1 MSLGPGVKLGPYE
14 IKGPLGAGAM
24 GEVYRARDERLSRDV
39 AIKVLPAGVS
49 SDPERLRRFE
59 QEAKAA
65 GSLNHPN
72 ILAVHDTGHL
82 DGSPYV
88 VSELLEGETLRER
101 LAGGALPV
109 RKAVEI
115 GAQIARGLAA
125 AHDKGIVHRDLKP
138 ENVFVTGDGQVKI
151 LDFGLAKL
159 TQPAGGELSQS
170 PTEARGTGSGVVVG
184 TVGYM
189 SPEQVRGASVDHRS
203 DIFALGAILY
213 ELLSGTRAFRRET
226 SAETMTAILREDPP
240 ELAESGRAVPPA
252 LARIVAH
259 CLEKSPQERFASA
272 RDLAF
277 DLESLSEKSDA
288 TTSSRRIAARSSAG
302 GRGLWILGWL
312 ASLGLAAAAAFWLGQ
327 PGPTPSEPTYQPLT
341 YGRGSVSAARFSSDG
356 SSVVYSA
363 RWDGAKS
370 QLYSMRMDL
379 LLEQPLEIEGE
390 LVGTAGGEVA
400 YIREGGTLL
409 RAPLAGG
416 GGAREVAKNVVRADW
431 SRDGASFAVTRW
443 SGSKQVLEFP
453 IGRRVHET
461 VGAFSWIRVSPDGQQ
476 VAFIENPT
484 HSIAGEH
491 IGVANA
497 AGARVVFAS
506 DPSTDRLA
514 LSSLTWSPDGT
525 ELWFGTWNPGRRGV
539 FAVSLRGGLRTL
551 TRSPHVPMVQ
561 DTSADGRAL
570 LDFGLSRRMVAG
582 LGSGQSL
589 ERDLTIRLSGQAWD
603 ISPDGRRYL
612 IFGGVDG
619 KGLSAFVGSFAG
631 SPLVRI
637 GVGQPNSL
645 SPDGSLVVAWTDAQ
659 APKPGLVLLPTGAG
673 EPREIP
679 RGTLA
684 SYLDVRF
691 LPDGRRLLLQAR
703 EEGGAYRLFLQE
715 LPDGLPRPITP
726 EGINTDYAFT
736 TPDGAW
742 VPAGSDF
749 EAAAYQLYSLEG
761 AAPRAIPGLQA
772 GDQPLRFTADGRR
785 LFVRHE
791 THDPTVMRI
800 AVLDLTTGRRQP
812 WRVVKPA
819 DPAGVTSIDY
829 IYLTP
834 DGNAYVYNYTRDL
847 RDLFL
852 VKGLR

>member
-1 MSLGPGVKLGPYE
+1 MSLGPGVKLGPYK

-24 GEVYRARDERLSRDV
+24 GEVYRASDARLARDV

-138 ENVFVTGDGQVKI
+138 ENVFVTADGQVKI

-240 ELAESGRAVPPA
+240 ELTESGRAVPPA

-259 CLEKSPQERFASA
+259 CLEKSPRERFASA

-288 TTSSRRIAARSSAG
+288 TTSSRRIAALSSAG

-327 PGPTPSEPTYQPLT
+327 RGRTPSEPTYEPLT

-363 RWDGAKS
+363 RWNGAKS

-379 LLEQPLEIEGE
+379 LLEQPLGIEGE

-400 YIREGGTLL
+400 YLREGGTLL

-431 SRDGASFAVTRW
+431 SRDGASFAITRFY
-443 SGSKQVLEFP
+443 GATQVLEFP

-461 VGAFSWIRVSPDGQQ
+461 VGAFNWIRVSPDGQQ
-476 VAFIENPT
+476 VAFIENRAF
-484 HSIAGEH
+484 SVMGAQV
-491 IGVANA
+491 GVADA
-497 AGARVVFAS
+497 AGARVVFAN
-506 DPSTDRLA
+506 DPSTGMLGLNSLA
-514 LSSLTWSPDGT
+514 WSPDGT
-525 ELWFGTWNPGRRGV
+525 ELWFGTWNPGRREV
-539 FAVSLRGGLRTL
+539 LAVGLQGGLRTL
-551 TRSPHVPMVQ
+551 TRNPHPPMVQ

-582 LGSGQSL
+582 LGSGQGL
-589 ERDLTIRLSGQAWD
+589 ERDLTIRLGGQAWD
-603 ISPDGRRYL
+603 IAPDGRRYL
-612 IFGGVDG
+612 IFGGVDD
-619 KGLSAFVGSFAG
+619 KGLSAFVGSFDG
-631 SPLVRI
+631 SPPVRI
-637 GVGQPNSL
+637 GIGAPNSL
-645 SPDGSLVVAWTDAQ
+645 SPDGSLVLAWTYAQ

-684 SYLDVRF
+684 SYLDARF
-691 LPDGRRLLLQAR
+691 LPDGRRLLLCAR
-703 EEGGAYRLFLQE
+703 EERGAFRLFVQD

-749 EAAAYQLYSLEG
+749 EAAPFELYSVEG
-761 AAPRAIPGLQA
+761 AAPRPIPGLQA

-812 WRVVKPA
+812 WKVVKPA
-819 DPAGVTSIDY
+819 DPAGVASIDY

-834 DGNAYVYNYTRDL
+834 DGNAYVYNYAREL